1 MARLLK
7 DWLDSFLEYT
17 ENSEPPRSFR
27 LWTGIS
33 VVAAVLQRKCH
44 LPFGGNDAY
53 PNLYIVLVGP
63 PGSRKGTAMGYG
75 YDLLNDLGIKLAAEA
90 TTREALIR
98 SLRRSTT
105 SSLDANGNLLMH
117 SSLTVFSQELTVF
130 LGYSNIQLMTDLC
143 DWYDCRK
150 RWTYDTKNMGTDE
163 ILGVWVNIEGATTP
177 DLLQTTMPKDAVGAG
192 LGSRIIFVYEPRK
205 AKVVHYENLKQTKRE
220 LDLAR
225 ELLVDLEQIYMMA
238 GSFQTT
244 QPFLDLMHEWREEH
258 EAHPPFDDAR
268 LIYYNERRP
277 MTVLKLSMIMNA
289 SRSEHMIL
297 DEEDLVK
304 AVKILEMAE
313 KKMPKAFSG
322 VGKTRLVDVLTK
334 IWSYIAYTKKVKLSL
349 LAERFHYD
357 ADKRELAGIIE
368 TLKMMKIIT
377 FVYEGDDPLIIYK
390 GTKEQEEKHGI

>member
-1 MARLLK
+1 M
-7 DWLDSFLEYT
+7 
-17 ENSEPPRSFR
+17 
-27 LWTGIS
+27 
-33 VVAAVLQRKCH
+33 AAVLQRKCR
-44 LPFGGNDAY
+44 LPFGVSDAY

-63 PGSRKGTAMGYG
+63 PGSRKGTAMGFG

-105 SSLDANGNLLMH
+105 SSLDASGNLCMH

-150 RWTYDTKNMGTDE
+150 RWVYDTKNMGTDE
-163 ILGVWVNIEGATTP
+163 ILGVWVNIIGATTP

-192 LGSRIIFVYEPRK
+192 LTSRMILVYEPRK
-205 AKVVHYENLKQTKRE
+205 EKVVHYDKMTRTKEEIE
-220 LDLAR
+220 LGKV
-225 ELLVDLEQIYMMA
+225 LLGDLEQIFMMTGA
-238 GSFQTT
+238 FQATK
-244 QPFLDLMHEWREEH
+244 PFEELMREWRDEH
-258 EAHPPFDDAR
+258 EAHPPFEDSR

-277 MTVLKLSMIMNA
+277 MTVLKLAMIMNA
-289 SRSEHMIL
+289 ARSDHMIL
-297 DEEDLVK
+297 DEQDLVK
-304 AVKILEMAE
+304 AIKVLMAAE
-313 KKMPKAFSG
+313 QRMPKAFSG

-334 IWSYIAYTKKVKLSL
+334 IWSFIAVQRKVKLSM
-349 LAERFHYD
+349 LAEKFHYD

-368 TLKMMKIIT
+368 TLKMMRIIAL
-377 FVYEGDDPLIIYK
+377 VYEGDDPIILYK